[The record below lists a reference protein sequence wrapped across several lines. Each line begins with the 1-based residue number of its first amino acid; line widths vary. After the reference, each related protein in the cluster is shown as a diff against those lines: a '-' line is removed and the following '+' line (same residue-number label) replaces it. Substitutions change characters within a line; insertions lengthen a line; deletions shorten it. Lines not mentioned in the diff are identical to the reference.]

1 MDIRVARRLRAIV
14 ENTDSAMRKKPGTTE
29 RFAAKPRRQ
38 SAAGN
43 PLQTGPNGA
52 HAAAASKT
60 LAASGPKSLMK
71 TSALGAGR
79 PADRRTGVQ
88 PAPSSPSIPAQRRKP
103 RPSNI
108 SGDRQ
113 QKIEERIA
121 AATEQLSAGT
131 TEAASAAE
139 QLRRSMEQIAS
150 GAEQAASAA
159 QETLAVATATAAT
172 LAQARGRSEGARR
185 RTDALEALLIETS
198 NQIEMWASNIK
209 QNGARQAGTVEIMAK
224 LSEQAASIGDV
235 TRTVSQVS
243 DQTNLLAL
251 NAAIEAARAGDHGRG
266 FAVVADEVRA
276 LAETSEQ
283 SARDVQDL
291 AAQIETQ
298 VGSVSSIIR
307 TAAEIAT
314 SEAQKS
320 QTVMLALGELRKEV
334 GVLAEGSQS
343 IAVATLQAESAAREA
358 QKGAEII
365 SSAAEQQ
372 AAASAE
378 ALRSVEQQASVLD
391 ESQAASRSLASL
403 AVDLKSISASDASA
417 NQLAS
422 AAEQLSSAV
431 QELSGSAAEIM
442 TAVDQ
447 ISRGAQQQ
455 AAATQQASAAMTE
468 VEKTAQFSRE
478 SAAKSMERTR
488 RMDAMLGECRLQIAG
503 LSQGVTRSI
512 ETTRQ
517 SLDLIAG
524 LENVGRHISRIVDS
538 IGIVSIQTNML
549 AVNGSIEAARA
560 GEFGKGFAVVSKDI
574 RSLARDSGEN
584 AARIND
590 TVLAIQGQIAAV
602 RRELER
608 VIAGAEAENQKTD
621 AVLAGFDTVQ
631 KEVAE
636 IAAVY
641 DQIGAGAEALLA
653 SMKDVAQSARQ
664 VASVAEEAAGA
675 SAEAAAAAKQQARGA
690 EDLAAAIEEIA
701 SLAET
706 IQRRDGR

>member
-1 MDIRVARRLRAIV
+1 MPNLLAIF
-14 ENTDSAMRKKPGTTE
+14 ENTDLAMRKKPGMTE
-29 RFAAKPRRQ
+29 HLTPKPRRPGP
-38 SAAGN
+38 AGK
-43 PLQTGPNGA
+43 PPQTGSTNSNSESSAPL
-52 HAAAASKT
+52 KT

-79 PADRRTGVQ
+79 AAERRASAQSAAGSVSVPT
-88 PAPSSPSIPAQRRKP
+88 QRRKP
-103 RPSNI
+103 ARGGI
-108 SGDRQ
+108 SGARQ

-121 AATEQLSAGT
+121 AATEELSAGI

-139 QLRRSMEQIAS
+139 ELRRSMEQIAS
-150 GAEQAASAA
+150 GAEEAASAA
-159 QETLAVATATAAT
+159 QETLGVATSTAAT
-172 LAQARGRSEGARR
+172 LVQSRDRSEGARR
-185 RTDALEALLIETS
+185 RTDALETLLIETS
-198 NQIEMWASNIK
+198 NQIGTWAGNIK
-209 QNGARQAGTVEIMAK
+209 HNGDRQAGTVEIMAQ
-224 LSEQAASIGDV
+224 LSQQAASIGDV
-235 TRTVSQVS
+235 TKTVSHVS

-276 LAETSEQ
+276 LAETSEK
-283 SARDVQDL
+283 SARDVQNL
-291 AAQIETQ
+291 AAQIEAQ

-307 TAAEIAT
+307 TAAETAT

-320 QTVMLALGELRKEV
+320 QTVVLALGELRKEV
-334 GVLAEGSQS
+334 GILAEGSQS
-343 IAVATLQAESAAREA
+343 IALATLEAESAAREA

-365 SSAAEQQ
+365 SSAAEEQ
-372 AAASAE
+372 AAAAAE

-391 ESQAASRSLASL
+391 ESQAASRSLSVL
-403 AVDLKSISASDASA
+403 ATDFQSITTSDASA
-417 NQLAS
+417 DQLAS
-422 AAEQLSSAV
+422 AAEQLSTAV
-431 QELSGSAAEIM
+431 QEMSGSAAQIM
-442 TAVDQ
+442 SAVDQ

-455 AAATQQASAAMTE
+455 AAATQEASAAMTQ
-468 VEKTAQFSRE
+468 VETTAQSFRE
-478 SAAKSMERTR
+478 SAAKSLERTR

-503 LSQGVTRSI
+503 LSEGVTRSI
-512 ETTRQ
+512 GTTRQ

-524 LENVGRHISRIVDS
+524 LETISRNIDKIVDS

-549 AVNGSIEAARA
+549 AVNGSVEAARA

-584 AARIND
+584 AARIKD

-621 AVLAGFDTVQ
+621 AVLASFDVVQ
-631 KEVAE
+631 KDVGL
-636 IAAVY
+636 IASVNE
-641 DQIGAGAEALLA
+641 QIGASADAILA
-653 SMKDVAQSARQ
+653 SMKDVARSAKQ
-664 VASVAEEAAGA
+664 VASVAEEAASA
-675 SAEAAAAAKQQARGA
+675 SAQAAAAAKQQARGA

-706 IQRRDGR
+706 IQRRDGQ